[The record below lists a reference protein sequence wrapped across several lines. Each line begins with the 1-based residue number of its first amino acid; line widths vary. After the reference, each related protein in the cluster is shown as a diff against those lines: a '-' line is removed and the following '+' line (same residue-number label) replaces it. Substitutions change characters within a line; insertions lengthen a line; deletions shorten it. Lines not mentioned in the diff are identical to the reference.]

1 MNLFRLNRESPVPL
15 HAQLLNEL
23 RRAVMAGDLK
33 PHTRVISEPELA
45 HELSISRTTIRQ
57 AWQAAEEEGLLYRVP
72 GKGTYVADPADKR
85 TTPVIGFLIPDFR
98 SSFDSQLLSG
108 AEMFLR
114 GHGYRVMFA
123 HTDRNVQEE

>member
-1 MNLFRLNRESPVPL
+1 MNFQIAKDSPVPL
-15 HAQLLNEL
+15 HTQLLNEL
-23 RRAVMAGDLK
+23 RRMLLAGEIK
-33 PHTRVISEPELA
+33 PHSRVISEPQLA
-45 HELSISRTTIRQ
+45 STLNISRTTIRQ

-98 SSFDSQLLSG
+98 STFDSQLLSG

-114 GHGYRVMFA
+114 GRG
-123 HTDRNVQEE
+123 